1 MVNKLHKKSRYK
13 LDESFLKRQFIE
25 FKTNYEYEL
34 ILRINSDI
42 GTSFSFENDELDDSY
57 DIEYLNSDEYEI
69 NILETSLKY
78 VAKSTRV
85 YIKLLD
91 RIKHRAYD
99 KVKMRDMNHY
109 ASHLT
114 SNSLKTIFL
123 SRLLKQLGVNVDL
136 KKTIKEKSYTRAK
149 TNTLNGKQINL
160 YERFLIADEVLQID
174 KKLST
179 LKISIAEKQ
188 NLLSLILGCNI
199 DNAKKIMNRNY
210 DAKVKEELLK
220 DYFKTLKK

>member
-34 ILRINSDI
+34 ISRINSDI
-42 GTSFSFENDELDDSY
+42 GTSFSFENGGIDDSY

-91 RIKHRAYD
+91 RIKHRAKD
-99 KVKMRDMNHY
+99 KVKIRDMNYY
-109 ASHLT
+109 AGHLAN
-114 SNSLKTIFL
+114 NSLKTIFL

-136 KKTIKEKSYTRAK
+136 KKTIKEKSYSRAK
-149 TNTLNGKQINL
+149 TNILNGKQINL

-210 DAKVKEELLK
+210 DAKVKEELLQ
-220 DYFKTLKK
+220 DYFNTLKK

>member
-34 ILRINSDI
+34 ISRINSDI
-42 GTSFSFENDELDDSY
+42 GTSFSFENGGIDDSY

-91 RIKHRAYD
+91 RIKHRAKD
-99 KVKMRDMNHY
+99 KVKIRDMNYY
-109 ASHLT
+109 AGHLAN
-114 SNSLKTIFL
+114 NSLKTIFL

-136 KKTIKEKSYTRAK
+136 KKTIKEKSYSRAK
-149 TNTLNGKQINL
+149 TNILNGKQINL

-199 DNAKKIMNRNY
+199 DKEKKIMNRNY
-210 DAKVKEELLK
+210 DAKVKEELLQ